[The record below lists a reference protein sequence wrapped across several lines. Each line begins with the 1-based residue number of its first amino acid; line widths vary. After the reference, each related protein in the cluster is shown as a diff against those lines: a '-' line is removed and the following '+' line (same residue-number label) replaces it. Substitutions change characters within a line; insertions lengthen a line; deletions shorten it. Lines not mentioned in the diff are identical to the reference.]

1 MLCTGEWVLK
11 MRLML
16 FQSALG
22 GIFLFLFCVFAVLIN
37 SESVHSQ
44 ASSHSC
50 WRNTDDVTPSDVTPS
65 GGNRPSVCYSAQQG
79 PDQVFGVKQTSCI
92 HCPGPKGC
100 VYDGALGQCS
110 CNSNNDCVAGWS
122 CQSRKCVIFGYIGE
136 DSSGLNVC
144 QSTSV
149 GSHKS
154 CPYGCATT
162 GQFVRCLA
170 CINHADCRIGNSD
183 IESYCISGACA
194 GTNYVCSY
202 TDGGGSFC
210 AVEEGVV
217 VYDDPMN
224 GATCSECPNG
234 CTNRPEGALTDA
246 CRCYTTADCADGFS
260 CQKVAS
266 NGPTSMVRVCAPI
279 PPSPCGTCPPK
290 KPACRESDSTC
301 VECDDNGD
309 CSDPTPAC
317 RLFDNTCVECNYN
330 GDCSS
335 GEVCRSSDN
344 VCVECLRHGHCTGQS
359 EPFCSDNVCVEC
371 VNDDPCPSGKHCQQN
386 TCVPIMDCY
395 EDDGAFGCPSEKV
408 CRVMPDS
415 SYRCVECRDT
425 SDCSYGEVC
434 RLSSDHDSTWS
445 DSICVECLGHRDCS
459 ILRPVCVIPP
469 YSRPTLGTVSQ
480 CFPDE
485 ASFLGDI
492 SGSDFCGDGKYLNAA
507 CECAPDFNTC
517 VECLNN
523 AHCSDLTPLCLES
536 DNTCVECFDHGDC
549 LDPTPVCR
557 FSDNTCVECSAN
569 DDCSYPTPACVIPP
583 YSLPT
588 LGNVL
593 QCFPDEAYFLGYISG
608 SDFCGEGRYLNAAC
622 KCAPDFNTCVECL
635 NNAHCSD
642 LTPLCLESDNICVEC
657 FDYDDCSTGEI
668 CRSSD
673 HVCVEWCDND
683 GDCLDPTPVCRL
695 SDHTCVEC
703 LGHSDCSGPTP
714 ACFAPPSIG
723 DSPSP
728 GECFDRVPP
737 GGCADGLSLNDE
749 CACVRTPNTCVECVE
764 AGDCPPERP
773 VCEADYTCGEG
784 CSSDDDCLSDETP
797 FCRLSDNTCVECL
810 RHSDCEDLCGGGVLI
825 QYGCHE
831 TRNTCEIPPNTAD
844 GAFNA
849 APGIGFSD
857 TFVCDDRGGN
867 YQAADLFG
875 QDKPCCTTAFR
886 GPGGTTGA
894 CVPTPGT
901 TGGDRRK
908 TGTDSNG
915 NPIISSGSYKCVDTA
930 PYVTIEGFVQ
940 DDTNKIVCNNLIT
953 GQSYKLKI
961 RVTDKDGIADESGS
975 SSGILLH
982 YSDNVIDYSSCY
994 DGIQSEVEISSGDHD
1009 SIIND
1014 GDLGRISPGDRG
1026 PIRHHKLYAGW
1037 NVVAIYD
1044 YEIDTATATVNSI
1057 KDACDITFASIWD
1070 PDPANRQFVEY
1081 DLNQQELIWKYP
1093 QGSSPAYQIQW
1104 IQVNS
1109 DCYFNPLPASCTCV
1123 ERWVDPRDNKD
1134 KCVELVCTSSH
1145 SYTVPSEGIQI
1156 NKIYTF
1162 AEDGYEGPEV
1172 RVPASAQYPYD
1183 IACGKFLRTCAIK
1196 GEDCETTSCCSSFQ
1210 CLGSPGSK
1218 TCV

>member
-1 MLCTGEWVLK
+1 M
-11 MRLML
+11 
-16 FQSALG
+16 
-22 GIFLFLFCVFAVLIN
+22 
-37 SESVHSQ
+37 
-44 ASSHSC
+44 
-50 WRNTDDVTPSDVTPS
+50 
-65 GGNRPSVCYSAQQG
+65 
-79 PDQVFGVKQTSCI
+79 
-92 HCPGPKGC
+92 
-100 VYDGALGQCS
+100 
-110 CNSNNDCVAGWS
+110 
-122 CQSRKCVIFGYIGE
+122 
-136 DSSGLNVC
+136 
-144 QSTSV
+144 
-149 GSHKS
+149 
-154 CPYGCATT
+154 
-162 GQFVRCLA
+162 
-170 CINHADCRIGNSD
+170 
-183 IESYCISGACA
+183 
-194 GTNYVCSY
+194 
-202 TDGGGSFC
+202 
-210 AVEEGVV
+210 
-217 VYDDPMN
+217 
-224 GATCSECPNG
+224 
-234 CTNRPEGALTDA
+234 
-246 CRCYTTADCADGFS
+246 
-260 CQKVAS
+260 
-266 NGPTSMVRVCAPI
+266 
-279 PPSPCGTCPPK
+279 
-290 KPACRESDSTC
+290 
-301 VECDDNGD
+301 
-309 CSDPTPAC
+309 
-317 RLFDNTCVECNYN
+317 
-330 GDCSS
+330 
-335 GEVCRSSDN
+335 
-344 VCVECLRHGHCTGQS
+344 
-359 EPFCSDNVCVEC
+359 
-371 VNDDPCPSGKHCQQN
+371 
-386 TCVPIMDCY
+386 
-395 EDDGAFGCPSEKV
+395 
-408 CRVMPDS
+408 
-415 SYRCVECRDT
+415 
-425 SDCSYGEVC
+425 
-434 RLSSDHDSTWS
+434 
-445 DSICVECLGHRDCS
+445 
-459 ILRPVCVIPP
+459 
-469 YSRPTLGTVSQ
+469 
-480 CFPDE
+480 
-485 ASFLGDI
+485 
-492 SGSDFCGDGKYLNAA
+492 
-507 CECAPDFNTC
+507 
-517 VECLNN
+517 
-523 AHCSDLTPLCLES
+523 
-536 DNTCVECFDHGDC
+536 
-549 LDPTPVCR
+549 
-557 FSDNTCVECSAN
+557 
-569 DDCSYPTPACVIPP
+569 
-583 YSLPT
+583 
-588 LGNVL
+588 
-593 QCFPDEAYFLGYISG
+593 
-608 SDFCGEGRYLNAAC
+608 
-622 KCAPDFNTCVECL
+622 
-635 NNAHCSD
+635 
-642 LTPLCLESDNICVEC
+642 
-657 FDYDDCSTGEI
+657 
-668 CRSSD
+668 
-673 HVCVEWCDND
+673 EWCDND

-703 LGHSDCSGPTP
+703 NDNSHCSDPTP

-797 FCRLSDNTCVECL
+797 FCRLSDYTCVECL
-810 RHSDCEDLCGGGVLI
+810 RHSDCEDFCGGGVLI

-994 DGIQSEVEISSGDHD
+994 DGIQSEVEISGEDHD
-1009 SIIND
+1009 RIIND
-1014 GDLGRISPGDRG
+1014 GDLGRILPGDRG
-1026 PIRHHKLYAGW
+1026 PIRRHKLYAGW

-1081 DLNQQELIWKYP
+1081 DLNQQEPIWKYP

-1109 DCYFNPLPASCTCV
+1109 DCYFNPLPASCTCDNNK
-1123 ERWVDPRDNKD
+1123 RWVDPRDGED
-1134 KCVELVCTSSH
+1134 KCLELICTSSN

-1156 NKIYTF
+1156 NKIYTL

-1172 RVPASAQYPYD
+1172 RVPSSAQYPYD
-1183 IACGKFLRTCAIK
+1183 LACGKFLRTCAIK